1 VLNFLA
7 INKKAIPVVSFVS
20 TNLLQDSNDKYQVSF
35 SNEVSRDVGN
45 FMRHDMIQNW
55 THSHISPH
63 NIYGLLYFR
72 NPVFLCV
79 VQTQFEVQSTSR
91 TTFPLKGKNDE
102 DMTPMHMTRLMHGM
116 GWKMSNKGVQV

>member
-55 THSHISPH
+55 TQSHFSSQYLWFALFPQP
-63 NIYGLLYFR
+63 R
-72 NPVFLCV
+72 
-79 VQTQFEVQSTSR
+79 
-91 TTFPLKGKNDE
+91 FPLCCAD
-102 DMTPMHMTRLMHGM
+102 
-116 GWKMSNKGVQV
+116 SV